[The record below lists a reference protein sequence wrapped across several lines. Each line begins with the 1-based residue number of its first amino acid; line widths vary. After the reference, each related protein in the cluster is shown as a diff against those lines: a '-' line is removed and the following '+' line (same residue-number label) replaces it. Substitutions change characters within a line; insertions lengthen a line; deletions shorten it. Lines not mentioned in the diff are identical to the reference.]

1 MLESPHINRKE
12 LSEIAKI
19 AFREIALLMRHYARE
34 ARNVLFDR
42 TLDAGTTRLLLAS
55 IREGRECAEEGVGPR
70 IYYEMLQEIGVIENF
85 DVQRLDGIN
94 SVISGHLMPRR
105 DVGAAIR
112 KPRLIFVGEGSSR
125 EIPGNLAV
133 SLAKTVKLEG
143 VEVAVSSPAGISDL
157 NWDDVVIVM
166 SNSGETSTSV
176 ELAER
181 AAREGILAVGMT
193 TNPRSRLARACGHK
207 IILECGEEKAV
218 GATKSV
224 VEQSLVTAGII
235 YGLNEKP
242 FPDAQE
248 LARKFE
254 GALTREIPLSAI
266 RKISRARQLV
276 VVGRNGLQKELNLKI
291 AETIGMPVKPIETCD
306 ILHGD
311 EETFS
316 PADCILI
323 FEPPVERL
331 AKIEKF
337 IASRA
342 SVVYVTAVPLDL
354 RGSRSE
360 QIIMEDAGEMQ
371 TLIALAA
378 GQNLLIRTAVYKGS
392 RCEPRFAR
400 KVGDGCG
407 AG

>member
-1 MLESPHINRKE
+1 MLESPHINAKE
-12 LSEIAKI
+12 LSEIARI
-19 AFREIALLMRHYARE
+19 AFREIAFLMRHYAQE
-34 ARNVLFDR
+34 ARNVLLDR
-42 TLDAGTTRLLLAS
+42 TLSAGTTRALLAA
-55 IREGRECAEEGVGPR
+55 IREGRECAEAGAGPR
-70 IYYEMLQEIGVIENF
+70 IYYEMLQEISVIENF
-85 DVQRLDGIN
+85 DPRRLEDIN
-94 SVISGHLMPRR
+94 RIISGRLALQR
-105 DVGAAIR
+105 DVKTVAR
-112 KPRLIFVGEGSSR
+112 KPRLIFAGEGSSR

-133 SLAKTVKLEG
+133 SLAKTLKLEG

-224 VEQSLVTAGII
+224 VEQSLAVAGII
-235 YGLNEKP
+235 YGLKGEQ

-248 LARKFE
+248 LARKFK

-316 PADCILI
+316 QADCILI

-337 IASRA
+337 IAARA
-342 SVVYVTAVPLDL
+342 SVIYITAIPLDL
-354 RGSRSE
+354 EGSQSE

-371 TLIALAA
+371 ALIALAM

-392 RCEPRFAR
+392 KCEPRFAR
-400 KVGDGCG
+400 KVGDGC
-407 AG
+407 